1 VIRTIGILGGGQ
13 LGRMLT
19 LEAKRM
25 GYRVV
30 TLEPFPDSPTGQIA
44 DEQLVAAY
52 DDLRAIGELG
62 ARSDVVTYEFENIP
76 LESVRAL
83 EADRR
88 MVDPNASVLRI
99 TQERILEKTFV
110 RDCGIPTAD
119 FAPVRDRAEFDAA
132 LATIGFP
139 AVLKT
144 TMGGYDGKGQWVVRD
159 RAAAEKAFAE
169 AGGRAL
175 IWERLIAFDRELSII
190 ATRDEG
196 GDVVAFPVSENVHDH
211 GVLAMT
217 IVPGRVS
224 PAIAER
230 AHAYANTIAT
240 KLGIVGTFCVEF
252 FQAGDDLL
260 VNEIAPRVHNSG
272 HYSLDATQISQ
283 YEMHVRAICGLP
295 LVKPDP
301 RHGRRRSSR
310 RRHGDSARSES
321 EAAHVRQSERSAAPQ
336 DGALHGSRNVDRR
349 CDRARE
355 HGARG
360 LALGRRPRHFTQ
372 LERWTRTRRC
382 CGKRTQRCGRSTRV
396 PATTSIATWSIRRR
410 SWRYYRR

>member
-30 TLEPFPDSPTGQIA
+30 TLEPFPNSPTGQIA

-62 ARSDVVTYEFENIP
+62 ARSDIVTYEFENIP
-76 LESVRAL
+76 LESVLAL

-88 MVDPNASVLRI
+88 LVDPNAGVLRI

-110 RDCGIPTAD
+110 RECGIPTAD
-119 FAPVRDRAEFDAA
+119 FAAVRDRAEFAAA
-132 LATIGFP
+132 LAQIGFP

-159 RAAAEKAFAE
+159 RAAAEAAFEE
-169 AGGRAL
+169 ARGRAL

-190 ATRDEG
+190 ATRDQDG
-196 GDVVAFPVSENVHDH
+196 NVVTFPVSENVHDH

-217 IVPGRVS
+217 IVPGRIA
-224 PAIAER
+224 PDIAER
-230 AHAYANTIAT
+230 AHGYANTIAT
-240 KLGIVGTFCVEF
+240 KLGIIGTFCVEF

-272 HYSLDATQISQ
+272 HYSIDATQISQ
-283 YEMHVRAICGLP
+283 YELHVRAICGLP
-295 LVKPDP
+295 LVTPKLFAPAVMINILGTGEGDRLDGVREILRDP
-301 RHGRRRSSR
+301 NLKLHMYGKTNAALRRKMA
-310 RRHGDSARSES
+310 HFTVLGDSVDDAIAR
-321 EAAHVRQSERSAAPQ
+321 AERARA
-336 DGALHGSRNVDRR
+336 ALHWADDRITSR
-349 CDRARE
+349 
-355 HGARG
+355 
-360 LALGRRPRHFTQ
+360 
-372 LERWTRTRRC
+372 
-382 CGKRTQRCGRSTRV
+382 S
-396 PATTSIATWSIRRR
+396 
-410 SWRYYRR
+410 